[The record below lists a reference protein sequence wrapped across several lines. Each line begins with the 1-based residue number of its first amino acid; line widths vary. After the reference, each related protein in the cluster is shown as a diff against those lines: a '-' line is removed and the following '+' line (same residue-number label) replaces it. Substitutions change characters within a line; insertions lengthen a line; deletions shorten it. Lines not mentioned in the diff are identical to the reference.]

1 MNALEQEI
9 VSALAPWRRSETP
22 RHSELASGPHRGS
35 RGTPP
40 RFQNGQTHESPNV
53 MGSVGA
59 CGDLRNPWPDR
70 PRFTRRCAIG
80 LEAARSV
87 ASRPLVVVGMV
98 LFMATGLMNVA
109 HKGDSEVRVVV
120 HTLWPL

>member
-1 MNALEQEI
+1 MNDLESQI
-9 VSALAPWRRSETP
+9 VSAIAARRGLETP
-22 RHSELASGPHRGS
+22 RHSKLALGQDRRS
-35 RGTPP
+35 RGASPQ
-40 RFQNGQTHESPNV
+40 FQNRPPYKGPNV
-53 MGSVGA
+53 MGSAGA

-70 PRFTRRCAIG
+70 PRISRRSSSR

-87 ASRPLVVVGMV
+87 ASRPLVIACMV